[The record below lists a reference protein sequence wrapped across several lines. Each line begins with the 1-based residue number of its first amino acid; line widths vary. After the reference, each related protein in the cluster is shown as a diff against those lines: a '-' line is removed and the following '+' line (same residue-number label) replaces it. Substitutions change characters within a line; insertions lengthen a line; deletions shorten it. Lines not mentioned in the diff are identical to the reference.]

1 MRSSKEIHQELAE
14 ARCKAEE
21 KNQALSNVLEEA
33 SRKGPP
39 VTCRNFY
46 CPVATS
52 KAAGDLQFFFENEL
66 RVCNK
71 EAPESVSVAA
81 GDEVKG
87 TAAQTEALRAVA
99 EKSG

>member
-1 MRSSKEIHQELAE
+1 LPSSNKQ
-14 ARCKAEE
+14 
-21 KNQALSNVLEEA
+21 S
-33 SRKGPP
+33 
-39 VTCRNFY
+39 
-46 CPVATS
+46 
-52 KAAGDLQFFFENEL
+52 AGDLNFFFENEL